1 MPYSST
7 AKTVLS
13 GIVVDV
19 VEVVE
24 VVDVVD
30 VVVVSISWGADVST
44 VSSEAQET
52 NIMTRIKDISFFLIA
67 YKNTTILR
75 Y

>member
-1 MPYSST
+1 MLRCVVVIIDS
-7 AKTVLS
+7 VRVR
-13 GIVVDV
+13 IVVDV
-19 VEVVE
+19 VEVV
-24 VVDVVD
+24 DV

-67 YKNTTILR
+67 YKNTTILI

>member
-1 MPYSST
+1 M
-7 AKTVLS
+7 VL
-13 GIVVDV
+13 
-19 VEVVE
+19 VE
-24 VVDVVD
+24 VVDVVE